1 MQIVGSLAC
10 RWLSHLV
17 TTVTSCYP
25 FYQQTSKTL
34 SQFTVTWLLEV
45 STKHELY
52 KTMLGETCV
61 NHIFY

>member
-10 RWLSHLV
+10 RWLSHFV

-25 FYQQTSKTL
+25 FYQQTSKTP

-45 STKHELY
+45 STRHELY
-52 KTMLGETCV
+52 KTMLGETCA
-61 NHIFY
+61 NHIFF